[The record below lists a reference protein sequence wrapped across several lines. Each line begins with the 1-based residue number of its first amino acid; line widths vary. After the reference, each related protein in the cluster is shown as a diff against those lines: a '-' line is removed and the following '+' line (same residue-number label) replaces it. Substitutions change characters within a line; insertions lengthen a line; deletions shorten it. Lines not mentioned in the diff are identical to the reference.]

1 MPMTTT
7 PKAYKPPLDHGG
19 QLQAPADGESTPECK
34 ESSEH
39 ELSPE
44 ILNKRICDFVR
55 ALRVS

>member
-7 PKAYKPPLDHGG
+7 PKAYQPPPDSGT
-19 QLQAPADGESTPECK
+19 QLQAPADGENTPEHE

-44 ILNKRICDFVR
+44 ILNKRIYDFER